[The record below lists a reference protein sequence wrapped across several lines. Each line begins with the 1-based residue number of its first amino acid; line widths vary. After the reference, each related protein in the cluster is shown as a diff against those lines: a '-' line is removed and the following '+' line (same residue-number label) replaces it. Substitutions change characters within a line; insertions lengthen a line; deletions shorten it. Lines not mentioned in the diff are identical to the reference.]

1 MIKYQDPD
9 ITFFAKLIKEYKGS
23 FKKIINQIEDAYY
36 VEESVG
42 EVIPSDNQDHILNEI
57 SRLS

>member
-23 FKKIINQIEDAYY
+23 FKKIIKMKYPA
-36 VEESVG
+36 
-42 EVIPSDNQDHILNEI
+42 
-57 SRLS
+57 